1 VAAGTCPESTPRIF
15 SNVCK
20 PCPSA
25 GQQKPRTNILRGECK
40 TRVCTAAMMP
50 DAKKTPRSSGNFG
63 VKQHAEQS
71 PFWCRPVFTFFHPDY
86 TVGLE
91 VSSSRAGA
99 LAPACGLYRRSGIAT
114 PLFCRSPCPEG
125 VIQLCCNCTALL
137 WSAVRSIGGGTEREL
152 AVFSLAADTSA
163 AAGTMAAAST
173 AGGAG
178 WLRFIGGY

>member
-1 VAAGTCPESTPRIF
+1 MF

-25 GQQKPRTNILRGECK
+25 GQQKPRINILRVECK
-40 TRVCTAAMMP
+40 PRVCIAAMMP

-71 PFWCRPVFTFFHPDY
+71 PLWCRPVFTFFHPDY

-91 VSSSRAGA
+91 ISSSRAGA

-114 PLFCRSPCPEG
+114 LLVLSLTLPRRCYSVVMELYRTNLECGAEHWRGCGKWAGRVQLGRRYAGSCRHFG
-125 VIQLCCNCTALL
+125 CCQHCAGC
-137 WSAVRSIGGGTEREL
+137 WL
-152 AVFSLAADTSA
+152 APVSV
-163 AAGTMAAAST
+163 
-173 AGGAG
+173 
-178 WLRFIGGY
+178 GY

>member
-1 VAAGTCPESTPRIF
+1 MAAGTCPESSPRIF

-40 TRVCTAAMMP
+40 PRVCTAAMMP
-50 DAKKTPRSSGNFG
+50 HAKKTPRSAGTFG

-71 PFWCRPVFTFFHPDY
+71 PLRCRPVFTFFPPDY

-91 VSSSRAGA
+91 ISSSRAGA

-125 VIQLCCNCTALL
+125 VIQLWWNCTALVRG
-137 WSAVRSIGGGTEREL
+137 AVRGMGVDAENG
-152 AVFSLAADTSA
+152 LAA
-163 AAGTMAAAST
+163 
-173 AGGAG
+173 
-178 WLRFIGGY
+178 